1 MQDIAAGSNTAM
13 ARYVVTRL
21 LRWTSGLL
29 LLLFVSYAMMFYG
42 AGDPIKRMFLDQEQG
57 SLVLEEEVLEAL
69 RAKYGLDEPFPL
81 QFRRYLGRLLQGD
94 LGFSIREKRAVA
106 RMVAVRLPISMQLGV
121 AAVVLMVLIGIPL
134 GVLAALK
141 HNSAIDHCIV
151 GLVILVNAP
160 PIFVIALLLLWFLV
174 VVAGVMD
181 VPYGWK
187 GIFHGQVLLPVF
199 VLSLGALPTVIR
211 QTRAAVL
218 DTLSQDY
225 IRTARA
231 KGLPGRLLVFRHMLR
246 PVLIPVLTSVGL
258 IMIGVVNGA
267 LFIELIFNIP
277 GFAHIA
283 ITALRTVDYPV
294 IMATVFIGALIV
306 MVGNMLVDLAY
317 PLLDPRIARS

>member
-1 MQDIAAGSNTAM
+1 M
-13 ARYVVTRL
+13 TRL
-21 LRWTSGLL
+21 VRWSTGLL
-29 LLLFVSYAMMFYG
+29 LILFVSYAMMFYG

-57 SLVLEEEVLEAL
+57 SLVLEENVLEAL
-69 RAKYGLDEPFPL
+69 RAKYGLDEPFPS
-81 QFRRYLGRLLQGD
+81 QFRRYVARLLTGD
-94 LGFSIREKRAVA
+94 LGFSIREKRPVS
-106 RMVAVRLPISMQLGV
+106 RMVSVRLPISMQIGV
-121 AAVVLMVLIGIPL
+121 AAILFMLLIGIPL

-141 HNSAIDHCIV
+141 HNSVIDNFIV
-151 GLVILVNAP
+151 GLVIFVNAP

-174 VVAGVMD
+174 VVVGVMD

-211 QTRAAVL
+211 QTRAAML

-225 IRTARA
+225 IRTARS
-231 KGLPGRLLVFRHMLR
+231 KGLTNRLVIFRHMLL

-258 IMIGVVNGA
+258 IMISLVNGA

-277 GFAHIA
+277 GFGQIA
-283 ITALRTVDYPV
+283 IMALRTVEYPV

-317 PLLDPRIARS
+317 PLLDPRIARH

>member
-1 MQDIAAGSNTAM
+1 M
-13 ARYVVTRL
+13 TRL
-21 LRWTSGLL
+21 VRWSTGLL
-29 LLLFVSYAMMFYG
+29 LILFVSYAMMFYG

-57 SLVLEEEVLEAL
+57 SLVLEENVLEAL
-69 RAKYGLDEPFPL
+69 RAKYGLDEPFPS
-81 QFRRYLGRLLQGD
+81 QFRRYVARLLTGD
-94 LGFSIREKRAVA
+94 LGFSIREKRPVS
-106 RMVAVRLPISMQLGV
+106 RMVSVRLPISMQIGV
-121 AAVVLMVLIGIPL
+121 AAILFMLLIGIPL
-134 GVLAALK
+134 GVLAGLK
-141 HNSAIDHCIV
+141 HNSVIDNFIV
-151 GLVILVNAP
+151 GLVIFVNAP

-174 VVAGVMD
+174 VVVGVMD

-211 QTRAAVL
+211 QTRAAML

-225 IRTARA
+225 IRTARS
-231 KGLPGRLLVFRHMLR
+231 KGLTNRLVIFRHMLL

-258 IMIGVVNGA
+258 IMISLVNGA

-277 GFAHIA
+277 GFGQIA
-283 ITALRTVDYPV
+283 IMALRTVEYPV

-317 PLLDPRIARS
+317 PLLDPRIARH

>member
-1 MQDIAAGSNTAM
+1 MTA
-13 ARYVVTRL
+13 YVGMRL
-21 LRWTSGLL
+21 VRWTSGLL
-29 LLLFVSYAMMFYG
+29 LILFVSYAMMFYG

-57 SLVLEEEVLEAL
+57 SLVLEEDVLEAL
-69 RAKYGLDEPFPL
+69 RAKYGLDEPFL
-81 QFRRYLGRLLQGD
+81 SQFRRYISNLLRGD
-94 LGFSIREKRAVA
+94 LGFSIREKRPVS
-106 RMVAVRLPISMQLGV
+106 RMVLVRLPISMQLGV
-121 AAVVLMVLIGIPL
+121 AAVLFMVLVGIPL

-141 HNSAIDHCIV
+141 HNSAVDHFIV
-151 GLVILVNAP
+151 GLVIFVNAP
-160 PIFVIALLLLWFLV
+160 PIFVVALMLLWFLV
-174 VVAGVMD
+174 VVVGVMD

-187 GIFHGQVLLPVF
+187 GILHGQVLLPVF

-231 KGLPGRLLVFRHMLR
+231 KGLTRRLVVFRHMLR

-277 GFAHIA
+277 GFGHIA

-294 IMATVFIGALIV
+294 IMATVLIGALIV

-317 PLLDPRIARS
+317 PLLDPRIARN

>member
-1 MQDIAAGSNTAM
+1 MTS
-13 ARYVVTRL
+13 YFVTRL
-21 LRWTSGLL
+21 VRWTTGLL
-29 LLLFVSYAMMFYG
+29 LILFVSYAMMFYG

-57 SLVLEEEVLEAL
+57 SLVLEEDVLQAL
-69 RAKYGLDEPFPL
+69 RVKYGLDEPFPS
-81 QFRRYLGRLLQGD
+81 QFRRYLSRLVRGD
-94 LGFSIREKRAVA
+94 LGFSIREKRPVA

-121 AAVVLMVLIGIPL
+121 AAILFMVLVGIPL

-141 HNSAIDHCIV
+141 HNSIIDNFIV
-151 GLVILVNAP
+151 GLVIFVNAP

-174 VVAGVMD
+174 VVVGVMD
-181 VPYGWK
+181 VPFGWK
-187 GIFHGQVLLPVF
+187 GIFHGQVLLPVL

-211 QTRAAVL
+211 QTRAAML

-231 KGLPGRLLVFRHMLR
+231 KGLTNRLVIFRHMLR

-258 IMIGVVNGA
+258 IMIGIVNGA

-277 GFAHIA
+277 GFGQIA
-283 ITALRTVDYPV
+283 IMALRTVDYPV
-294 IMATVFIGALIV
+294 IMATIFIGALIV

-317 PLLDPRIARS
+317 PLLDPRIARD

>member
-1 MQDIAAGSNTAM
+1 MTI
-13 ARYVVTRL
+13 YLLTRL
-21 LRWTSGLL
+21 VRWGSGLL
-29 LLLFVSYAMMFYG
+29 LILFISYAMMFYG

-69 RAKYGLDEPFPL
+69 RKKYGIDQPFPE
-81 QFRRYLGRLLQGD
+81 QFRRYLAKLAVGD
-94 LGFSIREKRAVA
+94 LGFSIREKRPVN
-106 RMVAVRLPISMQLGV
+106 RMVQVRLPISMQIGV
-121 AAVVLMVLIGIPL
+121 AAVLFMVIVGIPL
-134 GVLAALK
+134 GVWAALR
-141 HNSAIDHCIV
+141 HNSAADQFIV
-151 GLVILVNAP
+151 GFIVFINAV
-160 PIFVIALLLLWFLV
+160 PIFVITPLLLWFLV
-174 VVAGVMD
+174 VVVGIMD

-187 GIFHGQVLLPVF
+187 GLFHGQVVLPVI
-199 VLSLGALPTVIR
+199 VLSLGAMPTVIR
-211 QTRAAVL
+211 QTRAAML

-231 KGLPGRLLVFRHMLR
+231 KGLTSRLVIFRHMLR

-258 IMIGVVNGA
+258 IMIGLVNGA

-277 GFAHIA
+277 GFGHIA

-317 PLLDPRIARS
+317 PLLDPRITR

>member
-1 MQDIAAGSNTAM
+1 M
-13 ARYVVTRL
+13 ASYILTRL
-21 LRWTSGLL
+21 VRWSSGLL
-29 LLLFVSYAMMFYG
+29 LILFVSYAMMFYG

-57 SLVLEEEVLEAL
+57 SLVLEEDVLEAL
-69 RAKYGLDEPFPL
+69 RAKYGLNEPFPS
-81 QFRRYLGRLLQGD
+81 QFRRYVGRLFSGD
-94 LGFSIREKRAVA
+94 LGFSIREKRPVS
-106 RMVAVRLPISMQLGV
+106 RMVSVRLPISMQLGV
-121 AAVVLMVLIGIPL
+121 AAILFMIGVGVPL

-141 HNSAIDHCIV
+141 HNSVIDHLVV
-151 GLVILVNAP
+151 GLVIFVNAP
-160 PIFVIALLLLWFLV
+160 PIFVVALLLLWFLV
-174 VVAGVMD
+174 VVVGVMD

-231 KGLPGRLLVFRHMLR
+231 KGLTHRLVVFRHMLR

-258 IMIGVVNGA
+258 IMIGIVNGA

-277 GFAHIA
+277 GFGHIA

-294 IMATVFIGALIV
+294 IMATVLIGALIV

-317 PLLDPRIARS
+317 PLLDPRITRN